1 MPPSD
6 ECVAQ
11 PSWRVEGGSRM
22 IARIWRGTTRDEDA
36 EAYVEYVRGTGIKEY
51 RDTPGNMGAWVLW
64 RVGDG
69 RAEFLTLS
77 LWESQEAIRG
87 FAGDDIDRAVFYAED
102 DRYLI
107 ERDVTVKHYEAV
119 AG

>member
-1 MPPSD
+1 VGVAGSD
-6 ECVAQ
+6 
-11 PSWRVEGGSRM
+11 P
-22 IARIWRGTTRDEDA
+22 
-36 EAYVEYVRGTGIKEY
+36 
-51 RDTPGNMGAWVLW
+51 
-64 RVGDG
+64 
-69 RAEFLTLS
+69 
-77 LWESQEAIRG
+77 G